1 MKVYVVTSQTDY
13 DPTQIEG
20 IWASKEDAFEWI
32 RKMYDSM
39 NILGDDPT
47 NYYIDEYTVN

>member
-13 DPTQIEG
+13 DPTHIEG
-20 IWASKEDAFEWI
+20 IWASKEEAFEWI
-32 RKMYDSM
+32 RKMYDSLHS
-39 NILGDDPT
+39 LGDDST